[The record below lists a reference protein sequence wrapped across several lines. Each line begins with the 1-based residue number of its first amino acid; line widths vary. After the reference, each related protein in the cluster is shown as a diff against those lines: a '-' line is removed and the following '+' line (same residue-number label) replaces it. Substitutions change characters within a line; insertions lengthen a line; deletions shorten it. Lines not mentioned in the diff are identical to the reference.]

1 MLLLGAGLLVRLSHW
16 IGARRRSWIDT
27 QIRVQI
33 ESGAV
38 ASEGLK
44 RSRAVSEAVEWVVVA
59 LVSFI
64 AAILALDR
72 LGIPLTTLV
81 APATVIGIGLGFGA
95 QQMVGDL
102 LAGFFLLT
110 EHQFAFGDL
119 IRLSVPG
126 QAVSVTGTVEELTL
140 RITKIRNAQG
150 EVIVVPNSAM
160 RQVTNLSK
168 DWSKAVIDIPV
179 AVTEDLE
186 RVTGILREVVSVM
199 AADPRWSDLLLGEPL
214 VAGVEAIDVG
224 YVQLRLIARTLPGRQ
239 FEVAREIRLR
249 ATTAMR
255 AADIFSPSIDATGGG
270 SP

>member
-1 MLLLGAGLLVRLSHW
+1 MLVLGAGLFIRFAHW
-16 IGARRRSWIDT
+16 VGARRRSWVDG

-150 EVIVVPNSAM
+150 EVIVVPN
-160 RQVTNLSK
+160 RIVN
-168 DWSKAVIDIPV
+168 
-179 AVTEDLE
+179 
-186 RVTGILREVVSVM
+186 VV
-199 AADPRWSDLLLGEPL
+199 G
-214 VAGVEAIDVG
+214 
-224 YVQLRLIARTLPGRQ
+224 
-239 FEVAREIRLR
+239 
-249 ATTAMR
+249 
-255 AADIFSPSIDATGGG
+255 
-270 SP
+270 